1 MVHAHA
7 YFPYDSSAEQ
17 QAGNAFRNQLN
28 SEFAEDNQV
37 NIGAIAKK
45 PVGPHPLPQFEIAF
59 TTEKL
64 AEVVPWLMFNRP
76 DTFSILVHPF
86 TEKLVEDHTCRA
98 VWIGKQLPM
107 TLTTLAKIQDK
118 MAADVAAG
126 QDQAEVMWQFMEPN
140 PAGAAAVLPQP

>member
-7 YFPYDSSAEQ
+7 YFPYDTDTEQ
-17 QAGNAFRNQLN
+17 QAGNDFRSQLQ
-28 SEFAEDNQV
+28 SEFAGDNQV
-37 NIGAIAKK
+37 NIGAIARK

-59 TTEKL
+59 TTPKL

-107 TLTTLAKIQDK
+107 ILTILAKIQDK
-118 MAADVAAG
+118 MAADIAAG
-126 QDQAEVMWQFMEPN
+126 QDQAKMMWQFMEPN
-140 PAGAAAVLPQP
+140 PARAVSVLPQP